1 MGLFK
6 KNNNIN
12 NELILDEDLINVP
25 KNHMKDDW
33 VRSDYILVSNK
44 TSAKDL
50 KPYQRMVVLRK
61 PSGQQKYIID
71 KSLPYSEI
79 KKIQSLIEKRKPVD
93 INSNKIKRIIPNEY
107 KTYEEISDD
116 DILVNEYEND
126 LKVLKD
132 LNVGEFNEHLV
143 DNEITS
149 LLKLEDDYSRV
160 SLKSKNNISGVSD
173 VDIIDSVKIYIPHEE
188 RKIKWNTIDGKE
200 IDEEINKLVENEST
214 EFVEEP
220 INLSENDELP
230 LDSNYEIH
238 NNELEENSNID
249 DEIVNDEVFAN
260 NEEPIYENY
269 ESNLSQDDL
278 QVSENNYDVNDE
290 YQFVENQEKDYDG
303 EILTTD
309 TYVEKPK
316 QTITSFFK
324 NEIEISNYAIQDQ
337 ERRNNYY
344 RFYNDTNNM
353 PMEKVV
359 LNKKLNMFTMRK
371 KIDKNLIEE
380 KNRKY

>member
-344 RFYNDTNNM
+344 GFYNDTNNM

>member
-79 KKIQSLIEKRKPVD
+79 KKIQILIEKRKPVD

-344 RFYNDTNNM
+344 GFYNDTNNM